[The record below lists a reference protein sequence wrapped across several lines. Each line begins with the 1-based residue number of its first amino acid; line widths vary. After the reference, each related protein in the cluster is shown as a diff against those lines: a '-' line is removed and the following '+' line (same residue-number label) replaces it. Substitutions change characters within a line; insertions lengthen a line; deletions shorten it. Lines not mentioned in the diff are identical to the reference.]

1 MITKC
6 PGQDT
11 RFWKPNDVY
20 NVECPKCGKP
30 VEFFKDDIR
39 RRCQKCG
46 HMFINPK
53 LNLGCARWCQ
63 YADQCVGA
71 TGKEEF
77 KEIITLA
84 MKEHCSGDTERIDN
98 ALKVLR
104 FAEDIL
110 EHEEGNP
117 KVVIAAGL
125 LYDIGVHEVGKE
137 PERAKESDQ
146 EKDNLPT
153 VRGIL
158 ERSGS
163 KAEVIEEVCQIIENY
178 HHPENINTLNGK
190 IVYDAVR
197 LFNGGLKYDTE
208 DKENLKKIINEDFF
222 TAPGKRAAEEIYL
235 YSQYHKK

>member
-20 NVECPKCGKP
+20 TVECPQCGKP

-39 RRCQKCG
+39 RRCQNCS

-71 TGKEEF
+71 IGKEEF

-84 MKEHCSGDTERIDN
+84 MKEHYGGDKEKIDN
-98 ALKVLR
+98 ALKVLK
-104 FAEDIL
+104 FVEDIL

-125 LYDIGVHEVGKE
+125 LYDIGLREMEKNPKKAE
-137 PERAKESDQ
+137 ESDQ
-146 EKDNLPT
+146 EKDTLHR
-153 VRGIL
+153 VRDIL

-163 KAEVIEEVCQIIENY
+163 KSEIIEEVCHIIKKY
-178 HHPENINTLNGK
+178 HHPENSDTLNGK
-190 IVYDAVR
+190 IVYDAVK
-197 LFNGGLKYDTE
+197 LANGERSLTTPKTRE
-208 DKENLKKIINEDFF
+208 
-222 TAPGKRAAEEIYL
+222 
-235 YSQYHKK
+235 S

>member
-1 MITKC
+1 MIAKC

-11 RFWKPNDVY
+11 RYWKSDDVY
-20 NVECPKCGKP
+20 SVECPKCGQP

-39 RRCQKCG
+39 RRCKKCS
-46 HMFINPK
+46 HMFINPR

-71 TGKEEF
+71 LGKDEF

-84 MKEHCSGDTERIDN
+84 MKEHFSGDKERIDN

-104 FAEDIL
+104 FVEHIL
-110 EHEEGNP
+110 EREEGNP
-117 KVVIAAGL
+117 KVVIAAGIL
-125 LYDIGVHEVGKE
+125 HDIGLHEVGKE

-163 KAEVIEEVCQIIENY
+163 KAEVIEEVCQIIENH

-197 LFNGGLKYDTE
+197 LVNGGLKHDTE
-208 DKENLKKIINEDFF
+208 DKENLKKIINEGFF
-222 TAPGKRAAEEIYL
+222 TTTGKRAAEELYL
-235 YSQYHKK
+235 

>member
-1 MITKC
+1 MISKC

-20 NVECPKCGKP
+20 AVECPKCGNS

-39 RRCQKCG
+39 RRCQNCG

-63 YADQCVGA
+63 FADQCVGA
-71 TGKEEF
+71 IGKEEF

-84 MKEHCSGDTERIDN
+84 MKEHLGGDTERIEN
-98 ALKVLR
+98 ALKLGR

-110 EHEEGNP
+110 EKEEGNP
-117 KVVIAAGL
+117 KVVIAAAI
-125 LYDIGVHEVGKE
+125 LYDIGVHEVGEKSK
-137 PERAKESDQ
+137 RAKESNQ
-146 EKDNLPT
+146 EKDSLPI

-158 ERSGS
+158 DRSGS
-163 KAEVIEEVCQIIENY
+163 KDEVIEEVCQIIES
-178 HHPENINTLNGK
+178 HHRPEKIDNLNGK

-197 LFNGGLKYDTE
+197 LVNLKGKYDID
-208 DKENLKKIINEDFF
+208 DKEGLKKIINEDFF
-222 TAPGKRAAEEIYL
+222 TTAGKKMAEEIYL
-235 YSQYHKK
+235 

>member
-20 NVECPKCGKP
+20 TVECPKCSKP

-39 RRCQKCG
+39 RRCKKCG

-63 YADQCVGA
+63 YADQCVGVI
-71 TGKEEF
+71 GKEEF
-77 KEIITLA
+77 KEIIILA
-84 MKEHCSGDTERIDN
+84 MKEHYSGDKERIDN

-104 FAEDIL
+104 FVEDIL
-110 EHEEGNP
+110 EHEKGNP
-117 KVVIAAGL
+117 KVVIAAGI
-125 LYDIGVHEVGKE
+125 LYDIGLHEVGKE

-158 ERSGS
+158 ENSGS
-163 KAEVIEEVCQIIENY
+163 KAEVIEEVCQIIENH

-197 LFNGGLKYDTE
+197 LVNGGLKYDTE
-208 DKENLKKIINEDFF
+208 DKGNLKKIINEGFF
-222 TAPGKRAAEEIYL
+222 TATGKRKAEELYL
-235 YSQYHKK
+235 

>member
-20 NVECPKCGKP
+20 TVECPQCSKP

-39 RRCQKCG
+39 RRCKECG

-63 YADQCVGA
+63 YADQCAGA
-71 TGKEEF
+71 IGREEF
-77 KEIITLA
+77 KEIIMVA
-84 MKEHCSGDTERIDN
+84 MKEHYSKDKEKVDN
-98 ALKVLR
+98 ALKVSK
-104 FAEDIL
+104 FVEDIL

-125 LYDIGVHEVGKE
+125 LYDIGLREMENK
-137 PERAKESDQ
+137 PDRTKESDQ
-146 EKDNLPT
+146 AKDTFST
-153 VRGIL
+153 VRDIL

-163 KAEVIEEVCQIIENY
+163 KPEIIEEVCHIIENH
-178 HHPENINTLNGK
+178 HHPKNNNTLNGK

-197 LFNGGLKYDTE
+197 LANGWHTYDTK
-208 DKENLKKIINEDFF
+208 DKEKLKKIINEEFY
-222 TAPGKRAAEEIYL
+222 TTTGIKIAEKLYL
-235 YSQYHKK
+235 

>member
-20 NVECPKCGKP
+20 TVECPKCGKP

-39 RRCQKCG
+39 RRCKKCG

-63 YADQCVGA
+63 YADQCVGVI
-71 TGKEEF
+71 GKEEF

-84 MKEHCSGDTERIDN
+84 MKEHYSGDKERIDN

-104 FAEDIL
+104 FVEDIL

-117 KVVIAAGL
+117 KVVIAAGI
-125 LYDIGVHEVGKE
+125 LYDIGLHEVEKE

-158 ERSGS
+158 ENSGS
-163 KAEVIEEVCQIIENY
+163 KAEVIEEVCQIVEN
-178 HHPENINTLNGK
+178 HHNPENINTLNGK

-197 LFNGGLKYDTE
+197 LVNGGLKYDNE
-208 DKENLKKIINEDFF
+208 DKENLNKIINQGFF
-222 TAPGKRAAEEIYL
+222 TATGKRKAEEL
-235 YSQYHKK
+235 YF

>member
-20 NVECPKCGKP
+20 NVECPKCSKP

-39 RRCQKCG
+39 RRCKECG

-71 TGKEEF
+71 IGKEEF

-84 MKEHCSGDTERIDN
+84 MKEHCIGDKEKIDN

-104 FAEDIL
+104 FVENIL

-125 LYDIGVHEVGKE
+125 LYDIGLQEIEKK
-137 PERAKESDQ
+137 PERAKKSDQ
-146 EKDNLPT
+146 AKDILPT
-153 VRGIL
+153 VRDIL

-163 KAEVIEEVCQIIENY
+163 KPDIIEEVCHIIEN
-178 HHPENINTLNGK
+178 HHHHENSNTLNSK
-190 IVYDAVR
+190 IVYDAVQ
-197 LFNGGLKYDTE
+197 LFNLRDKYDSK
-208 DKENLKKIINEDFF
+208 DKEKLKKIINKIFF
-222 TAPGKRAAEEIYL
+222 TTAGKKMAEEGYFGERL
-235 YSQYHKK
+235 EE